1 MSWFHTHLLLPFTDP
16 ERCAGLPRRL
26 RSIRRFERLPEKTQR
41 NEQQQR
47 LRKLL
52 QHAYDTVPFY
62 REQFDRADFHPFEVS
77 VNRPLPLPILTR
89 DHVRLASTSLLSSAY
104 KPADLRPASASP
116 AIGLPVRFHR
126 NVEAV
131 RNKVALKLTMD
142 MWSGFNMGDSVM
154 MLWGANCGPSREANW
169 KWRMCE
175 GVFMRQNPVPHGPVG
190 HEILDRLRWRY
201 EKQRPKVLYG
211 RSSVLTAFASYLQ
224 DHGIRHR
231 PRTVIAV
238 SDVLDRPGRKL
249 LESTFETRP
258 YAYYGTQDVGMIGAE
273 CNEHEGMHFHPY
285 GSYVEFDPVGESS
298 QGTVYRLLVT
308 DLLNYAQP
316 FIRYDTE
323 NCVTLAPQSCS
334 CGRWF
339 PLVDQV
345 LGRIRNGAVYANG
358 KLAPDVKLYE
368 PRHKVQPIRATEIGP
383 EPRKRKE
390 KSSLNHG
397 PQAAAG
403 KTA

>member
-1 MSWFHTHLLLPFTDP
+1 MSWFHTHFLLPFTDP
-16 ERCAGLPRRL
+16 ERCAGLSRRL
-26 RSIRRFERLPEKTQR
+26 RAIRRFERMPEKAQR
-41 NEQQQR
+41 AEQQQR

-62 REQFDRADFHPFEVS
+62 REQFERADFHPFEVS
-77 VNRPLPLPILTR
+77 VDRPLPLPVLTR
-89 DHVRLASTSLLSSAY
+89 DHVRFNSTSLLSSAY
-104 KPADLRPASASP
+104 RPVDLRPASASP
-116 AIGLPVRFHR
+116 VAGLPVRFHR

-175 GVFMRQNPVPHGPVG
+175 GVFMRQSPVPPGAAG
-190 HEILDRLRWRY
+190 RETLDRLRWRY

-211 RSSVLTAFASYLQ
+211 RSTVLTAFASYLQ
-224 DHGIRHR
+224 DHGVSHR
-231 PRTVIAV
+231 PQTVITI
-238 SDVLDRPGRKL
+238 SDVLDRQGRRL
-249 LESTFETRP
+249 IESTFKTRP
-258 YAYYGTQDVGMIGAE
+258 YVYYGMQDVGMIGAE
-273 CNEHEGMHFHPY
+273 CKEHEGMHFHPW
-285 GSYVEFDPVGESS
+285 GSYVEFDPVGESKE
-298 QGTVYRLLVT
+298 GTVYRLLVT

-323 NCVTLAPQSCS
+323 DCVTLAPQTCSCS
-334 CGRWF
+334 RWF

-345 LGRIRNGAVYANG
+345 LGRIQNGAVYANG
-358 KLAPDVKLYE
+358 KRVPDIKLYE
-368 PRHKVQPIRATEIGP
+368 PSGKVRPIRATEVGP
-383 EPRKRKE
+383 EPRKRAE
-390 KSSLNHG
+390 KARPSHR
-397 PQAAAG
+397 PHAAAE